1 MAQQQLN
8 GVEGLPLRYKM
19 ARERAPTRMCAEPSP
34 KTTLGANKKTASPMR
49 SPVFCPVSDYADRQ
63 PDVFADGDVD
73 VDDAPLT

>member
-34 KTTLGANKKTASPMR
+34 KTTPGRK
-49 SPVFCPVSDYADRQ
+49 
-63 PDVFADGDVD
+63 
-73 VDDAPLT
+73 